1 MLDSAIRTVILYLLL
16 VATLRLLGKRQVGQM
31 EPSEFVVMMLLA
43 NLATVPIEN
52 LDMSI
57 LYGVLPIILVYG
69 AELLF
74 SILTLRSIRLRKLL
88 CGKPVILIE
97 NGRISERNL
106 KRTRITLD
114 ELTMHLREKGVFDL
128 NTVKYAILETNG
140 QVSTMQFAKDQP
152 ASAKDVGQKVTE
164 TELPITL
171 ISDGQILG
179 NNLPLSGHDRQWLDA
194 QLKMRK
200 ALPQEVLLMTVDSA
214 GHIIF
219 IRKQNKA

>member
-1 MLDSAIRTVILYLLL
+1 MLSSAIRTIVLYLLL

-57 LYGVLPIILVYG
+57 LFGVIPIVLVYG

-74 SILTLRSIRLRKLL
+74 SFLTLRSIRLRQLL
-88 CGKPVILIE
+88 CGKPVILVE
-97 NGRISERNL
+97 NGRISQKNL

-114 ELTMHLREKGVFDL
+114 ELTMHLREKGIFDL
-128 NTVKYAILETNG
+128 NTVKFAILETNG
-140 QVSTMQFAKDQP
+140 QVSTLQFAKDLP
-152 ASAKDVGQKVTE
+152 ASAKDAGQTVTE

-171 ISDGQILG
+171 ISDGKILS
-179 NNLPLSGHDRQWLDA
+179 NNLPISRRDQAWLDT

-214 GHIIF
+214 GHIVF
-219 IRKQNKA
+219 IRKQKE

>member
-1 MLDSAIRTVILYLLL
+1 MLSSAIRTIVLYLLL

-57 LYGVLPIILVYG
+57 LFGVIPIVLVYG

-74 SILTLRSIRLRKLL
+74 SFLTLRSIRLRQLL
-88 CGKPVILIE
+88 CGKPVILVE
-97 NGRISERNL
+97 NGRISQKNL

-114 ELTMHLREKGVFDL
+114 ELTMHLREKGIFDL
-128 NTVKYAILETNG
+128 NTVKFAILETNG
-140 QVSTMQFAKDQP
+140 QVSTLQFAKDLP
-152 ASAKDVGQKVTE
+152 ASAKDAGQSVTE

-171 ISDGQILG
+171 ISDGKILS
-179 NNLPLSGHDRQWLDA
+179 NNLPISRRDQAWLDT

-214 GHIIF
+214 GHIVF
-219 IRKQNKA
+219 IRKQKE

>member
-1 MLDSAIRTVILYLLL
+1 MLSSAIRTIVLYLLL

-57 LYGVLPIILVYG
+57 LFGVIPIVLVYG

-74 SILTLRSIRLRKLL
+74 SFLTLRSIRLRQIL
-88 CGKPVILIE
+88 CGKPVILVE
-97 NGRISERNL
+97 NGRISQENL

-114 ELTMHLREKGVFDL
+114 ELTMHLREKGIFDL
-128 NTVKYAILETNG
+128 NTVKFAILETNG
-140 QVSTMQFAKDQP
+140 QVSTLQFAKDQP
-152 ASAKDVGQKVTE
+152 ATAKDAGQSVTE
-164 TELPITL
+164 TELPVTL
-171 ISDGQILG
+171 ISDGNVLS
-179 NNLPLSGHDRQWLDA
+179 NNLPVSGHDQAWLDT
-194 QLKMRK
+194 QLRERK

-214 GHIIF
+214 GHIVF
-219 IRKQNKA
+219 IRKENGS

>member
-1 MLDSAIRTVILYLLL
+1 MLDSSIRTLALYLVL
-16 VATLRLLGKRQVGQM
+16 VAALRLLGKRQVGQM
-31 EPSEFVVMMLLA
+31 EPSEFAVMMLLA

-57 LYGVLPIILVYG
+57 LYGIIPIILIYG
-69 AELLF
+69 AEMLF
-74 SILTLRSIRLRKLL
+74 SVLTLRSIRLRKLL

-114 ELTMHLREKGVFDL
+114 ELTMHLREKGIFDL
-128 NTVKYAILETNG
+128 NTIKYAILETNG
-140 QVSTMQFAKDQP
+140 QVSTLQFAKDMP
-152 ASAKDVGQKVTE
+152 ATAKDAGQKVTD

-171 ISDGQILG
+171 ISDGRIMHK
-179 NNLPLSGHDRQWLDA
+179 NLPLTGYERTWLET
-194 QLKMRK
+194 QLRMRK

-219 IRKQNKA
+219 IRKQHET

>member
-1 MLDSAIRTVILYLLL
+1 MLSSAIRTIVLYFLL

-57 LYGVLPIILVYG
+57 LFGVIPIVLVYG

-74 SILTLRSIRLRKLL
+74 SYLTLRSIRLRQLF
-88 CGKPVILIE
+88 CGKPVILVE
-97 NGRISERNL
+97 NGRISQKNL

-114 ELTMHLREKGVFDL
+114 ELTMHLREKGIFDL
-128 NTVKYAILETNG
+128 NTVKFAILETNG
-140 QVSTMQFAKDQP
+140 QVSTLQFAKDLP
-152 ASAKDVGQKVTE
+152 ASAKDAGQSVTE

-171 ISDGQILG
+171 ISDGNILS
-179 NNLPLSGHDRQWLDA
+179 NNLPVSGHDLAWLDT
-194 QLKMRK
+194 QLRARK
-200 ALPQEVLLMTVDSA
+200 ALPQEVLLMTVDRA
-214 GHIIF
+214 GHIVF
-219 IRKQNKA
+219 IRKQKE